1 MNEGKTFSK
10 GEPTMAQ
17 KNGNTNLTE
26 LLLEC
31 MAQPDPMLNMLEW
44 LCKQL
49 MEAEVTEAIGAEK
62 NERSANR
69 NNYRCGYRVRRLD
82 TRMGTMYLMVPKL
95 RNGGY
100 IPFFVTERKRSE
112 AALIQVVQEA
122 FIQGVSTRKM
132 EKLAQSLG
140 IESLSR
146 SQVSEMTKALND
158 QVDAFRSRTLEDMR
172 YPVIWADALYEK
184 VRYGGRVVS
193 MAILVVC
200 GADERGQREVLAI
213 EPMLEESRES
223 YKQLFESLKER
234 GLKPPS
240 LVISDAHGGLVAAI
254 RESFPGASWQ
264 RCKVHFM
271 RNILAHVSHK
281 DKQAFAGK
289 LKQIWLAP
297 DEKTARKRANALA
310 EEYEKRFPK
319 AIATLEDGLDDSIAF
334 FSFPRLDSR
343 KISSTNMLERLNKEI
358 RRRTRVVGIF
368 PNPDSY
374 LRLVTTYL
382 MEYAEDWS
390 VSRAYIN
397 PQAMELLLQ
406 IAA

>member
-1 MNEGKTFSK
+1 
-10 GEPTMAQ
+10 
-17 KNGNTNLTE
+17 
-26 LLLEC
+26 
-31 MAQPDPMLNMLEW
+31 MAQPDPMLSMLEW

-95 RNGGY
+95 RSGGY

-140 IESLSR
+140 IENLSR
-146 SQVSEMTKALND
+146 SQVSEMTKGLNE
-158 QVDAFRSRTLEDMR
+158 QVDAFRSRSLDGTR

-193 MAILVVC
+193 MAILIVC
-200 GADERGQREVLAI
+200 GADEHGQREVLAI

-240 LVISDAHGGLVAAI
+240 LAISDAHSGLVAAI

-271 RNILAHVSHK
+271 RNILAHVTHK
-281 DKQAFAGK
+281 DKPAFADK

-297 DEKTARKRANALA
+297 DETTARKRANALA
-310 EEYEKRFPK
+310 EEYENRFPK
-319 AIATLEDGLDDSIAF
+319 AIATLEDGLEDSLAF
-334 FSFPRLDSR
+334 YSFPKLDSR

-390 VSRAYIN
+390 VSRAYIS
-397 PQAMELLLQ
+397 PQSMETLLQ
-406 IAA
+406 NAA